1 MLSRIIRF
9 SLVFILLFCS
19 TMLFISGSIGYGILV
34 FLLLSLVILSIFK
47 NEINLLAF
55 LMLRQNKFK
64 KAKNILNWIKNPD
77 GMIKSQQAYYFYLH
91 GLIDSQSGV
100 IKEAEK
106 HFKKALSIG
115 LRMKQDQAVAKL
127 NLAAA
132 VAAKRNKPE
141 AIRLL
146 QDAKKLDTYK
156 LLTDQIKMLETQ
168 LKKI

>member
-1 MLSRIIRF
+1 MISRIIRF
-9 SLVFILLFCS
+9 SLVILLFVW
-19 TMLFISGSIGYGILV
+19 TVLLFVQGEIGYGIMV
-34 FLLLSLVILSIFK
+34 FLLDGLVILSIFK

-55 LMLRQNKFK
+55 LMLRRNKFES
-64 KAKNILNWIKNPD
+64 AKNILNWIKSPN

-91 GLIDSQSGV
+91 GLIDSQRGQ

-106 HFKKALSIG
+106 SFKAAIQLG

-141 AIRLL
+141 ALRLL
-146 QDAKKLDTYK
+146 KDAKKLDTYK
-156 LLTDQIKMLETQ
+156 LLTDQIKMLENQ
-168 LKKI
+168 LKRI